1 MQLFLFLAFT
11 GQLREERS
19 LRRNRVRRGLSRGG
33 YGSAV
38 SGSAEGGHDP
48 AVLRGSP
55 VPPRARWHSLTM
67 PESILLAWS
76 LHAFL
81 ISGSSAPR
89 AWAQLRLRL
98 RSLGVCVSG
107 QKQGDRGEFWV
118 FLSFLEAI
126 QAGGPNSC
134 VPGEGRLRAGPFS
147 ATPCQ

>member
-1 MQLFLFLAFT
+1 M
-11 GQLREERS
+11 
-19 LRRNRVRRGLSRGG
+19 RRGLSRGG

-81 ISGSSAPR
+81 SQAAQPRGHGRSSGSVCAVSACVC
-89 AWAQLRLRL
+89 QV
-98 RSLGVCVSG
+98 RSRETAGSSG
-107 QKQGDRGEFWV
+107 F
-118 FLSFLEAI
+118 F
-126 QAGGPNSC
+126 
-134 VPGEGRLRAGPFS
+134 
-147 ATPCQ
+147 